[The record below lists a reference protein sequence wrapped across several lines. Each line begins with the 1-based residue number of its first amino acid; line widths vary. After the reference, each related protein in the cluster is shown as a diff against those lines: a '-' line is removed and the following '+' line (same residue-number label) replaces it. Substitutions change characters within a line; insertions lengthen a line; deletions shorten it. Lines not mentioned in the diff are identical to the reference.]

1 MKFIMKCT
9 NTKCNEV
16 FTDEDRTPF
25 TCPKCDSPLNV
36 HIVHNK
42 VGKIDL
48 DFFRGRTPSMWKFL
62 SFLPLGHSENIVSI
76 GEGSTP
82 LLQANNIN
90 KDLNIKNLLLKNE
103 TINPTGSYIDRQI
116 SLGISVAKELGYERA
131 VSLSTGNVGA
141 SVAAYSARAGFKS
154 LCIVPSHYKSVKLQ
168 QIKLFGG
175 NVIQVKS
182 DSDKLLMDLVLKGCR
197 AFKAVNLATTSL
209 HNAFTNHGAK
219 TIIYEIFE
227 QMHTELPDLIVV
239 PVGGGALFSALL
251 QACLELKE
259 LHFIGEIP
267 RFLVVQPEGC
277 SPFVDAL
284 EKGLTPEQVNQNP
297 WKDVKTEISAL
308 AHDVPLDYAWYYLLK
323 KQLPKPDMVK
333 GITVSDVE
341 TRSAQRLLSKREGIF
356 VEMASATVIAALH
369 KISKRSNELSPYN
382 SICPLLTGS
391 GIMDMDQEKE
401 VAVPPAYPVDFDWE
415 YVMRPYLK

>member
-9 NTKCNEV
+9 NTKCNAV

-25 TCPKCDSPLNV
+25 TCPKCDFPLN
-36 HIVHNK
+36 INIFHNK

-48 DFFRGRTPSMWKFL
+48 EFFRGRTPSMWKFL
-62 SFLPLGHSENIVSI
+62 PFLPLGHSENIVSL

-82 LLQANNIN
+82 LLQANNLN
-90 KDLNIKNLLLKNE
+90 KDLKVKNLLLKNE

-131 VSLSTGNVGA
+131 ISLSTGNVGA

-168 QIKLFGG
+168 QIKQFGG
-175 NVIQVKS
+175 NLIQVKS
-182 DSDKLLMDLVLKGCR
+182 DSDKLLMDFVLKGCR

-209 HNAFTNHGAK
+209 YNAFTNHGAK
-219 TIIYEIFE
+219 TILYEIFE

-239 PVGGGALFSALL
+239 PVGGGALFCAIL

-267 RFLVVQPEGC
+267 RFLVVQPDGC
-277 SPFVDAL
+277 HPFIDAIN
-284 EKGLTPEQVNQNP
+284 KDLTPEQVSQNP
-297 WKDVKTEISAL
+297 WKDIQTEVSAL
-308 AHDVPLDYAWYYLLK
+308 AHDIPFDYGWYYLLK
-323 KQLPKPDMVK
+323 KQLPRPDMVQ
-333 GITVSDVE
+333 GITVSDIE

-356 VEMASATVIAALH
+356 VEMASATVIAALR
-369 KISKRSNELSPYN
+369 KASQKSNDLDKYA
-382 SICPLLTGS
+382 SICAILTGS

-401 VAVPPAYPVDFDWE
+401 LTIPPAFPIDFDWE
-415 YVMRPYLK
+415 VVMRPYLT